1 MSIAIVED
9 FNFEAPKTKQ
19 FVAML
24 KSLGVDTQKTLFV
37 IPEANKNI
45 VTSGRN
51 IRNTKV
57 ITASQINTYDVM
69 HADKLILIESSVGKI
84 DTLLN
89 K

>member
-1 MSIAIVED
+1 
-9 FNFEAPKTKQ
+9 
-19 FVAML
+19 ML
-24 KSLGVDTQKTLFV
+24 KSLGLDAQKTLLV

-51 IRNTKV
+51 IQNTKV
-57 ITASQINTYDVM
+57 ITAAQINTYDVI
-69 HADKLILIESSVGKI
+69 HADKLILVESSVGKI